1 MEDMDPDLI
10 DFVRKLVVIKPED
23 RMTVQEAAEHPF
35 ITNRGVLPPVDI
47 SVTSSGEDRAQ
58 NA

>member
-1 MEDMDPDLI
+1 MANMDPDFV
-10 DFVRKLVVIKPED
+10 DFVRKLVVILPED
-23 RMTVQEAAEHPF
+23 RMTVQEAAVHPF
-35 ITNRGVLPPVDI
+35 ITNRGTLPPVDI

>member
-1 MEDMDPDLI
+1 MGDVDPDFI
-10 DFVRKLVVIKPED
+10 DFVRKLVVIQPED

-35 ITNRGVLPPVDI
+35 ITNRGMLPAVDI